1 VAWPKSTI
9 GRGEDGARAGRVR
22 EERTRPARHDA
33 VDEAGVPAA
42 LDALDAFSTE
52 VARRS
57 LDLLLPDDG
66 RVEGRR

>member
-33 VDEAGVPAA
+33 VVPAA
-42 LDALDAFSTE
+42 LDALDAFSAE

-66 RVEGRR
+66 RAEGRR